1 MVQNVQIFMLSTV
14 LRHEIK
20 LELIAGPG
28 SLRAHSAA
36 QGCHGQPGEHRQVP
50 RRLLPGA
57 HREQGQ
63 REHQLLF

>member
-1 MVQNVQIFMLSTV
+1 MKSEFHHLV
-14 LRHEIK
+14 
-20 LELIAGPG
+20 GPG
-28 SLRAHSAA
+28 PLRAHSVA

-63 REHQLLF
+63 REHQLLPGLIKTPTTI